1 MSTTALWAVIAV
13 GFVAAMVWAWR
24 VCRET
29 PDEREEWRRHLQHL
43 DAMRGRK

>member
-1 MSTTALWAVIAV
+1 MNDVAIWAFIAV

-29 PDEREEWRRHLQHL
+29 EQEREDWRRHLQHL
-43 DAMRGRK
+43 DAMRGRE